1 MISFFGIL
9 RHSWKD
15 LINSRPFSLYRF
27 TEYLIEMALLR
38 REGYRKILEVGPGSD
53 PFVAQIPQDL
63 EVDRVL
69 AIDYCHDIIEQN
81 KETFEDDR
89 IEFRAVNLTDP
100 VEAETIEGDF
110 DYAVCNATV
119 EHVPDDQALVD
130 RIYERLRPGGA
141 FVFSTVMHQ
150 WMYNDWDYAM
160 GHYKRYSRQDLKDLC
175 HQFEEVQI
183 IETSLIQEIV
193 RPLFFS
199 RINHLLDSTLE
210 ENNLKVGFLEH
221 AEPPYAS
228 IYGVVK
234 YLMPLYFAFDWF
246 FSKIIGGIV
255 IVVARKS
262 NTPELKTVRPVEQLA
277 EAV

>member
-9 RHSWKD
+9 RHTWKD
-15 LINSRPFSLYRF
+15 LINDRPFSLYRF
-27 TEYLIEMALLR
+27 TEYLVEMALLR
-38 REGYRKILEVGPGSD
+38 REGYRRILEVGPGSD
-53 PFVAQIPQDL
+53 PFVAQIPAGQ

-69 AIDYCHDIIEQN
+69 AIDYCSEVIEQN
-81 KETFEDDR
+81 KQTFKDDR

-100 VEAETIEGDF
+100 AEAETVEGDF

-141 FVFSTVMHQ
+141 FVFSTVMYQ

-160 GHYKRYSRQDLKDLC
+160 GHYRRYSRQHLRDLC
-175 HQFEEVQI
+175 RRFEDVQI
-183 IETSLIQEIV
+183 IETSLIQEMV

-221 AEPPYAS
+221 AEPPYAKF
-228 IYGVVK
+228 YGIVK

-255 IVVARKS
+255 IVAARK
-262 NTPELKTVRPVEQLA
+262 PAAPIQKPVKPAEHFA
-277 EAV
+277 EAI